1 MRTDTRTDMT
11 KLIVAFRNF
20 ADASTNIF
28 RSGLNW
34 IRVAQRM
41 IQWQVL
47 VNRVLDIPLAV
58 QAGSFASGRAT
69 VSFPTMAPLLV
80 AV

>member
-1 MRTDTRTDMT
+1 MT

-20 ADASTNIF
+20 ADASTNTFNNRF
-28 RSGLNW
+28 RSDLNW
-34 IRVAQRM
+34 IRVAQHM

-47 VNRVLDIPLAV
+47 VNTVLNIPLAV